1 MKKILL
7 SLSMCLLAIAANAQ
21 TAGENPAINIEE
33 EVFYFWEDGME
44 SANSVKFADGATTTI
59 TGNSEKKVSSG
70 NDITVG
76 DKAYKSMKVSN
87 GSENTFVAPAGKT
100 PVQVTFYSYINKDLG
115 ATDRTT
121 FWAEVDGQ
129 TFTAET
135 GTVHKSFKDGANP
148 DIVTFNL
155 AGNSSFTYTNKG
167 DQVCYVMKVAY
178 GTISGGSTETQT
190 PIITLTAD
198 VDGAARNFEFGSGVA
213 DNKISIDW
221 GNGNIVEEATIA
233 GVYDGWEVPVTVISG
248 KPVGSGEI
256 KIYATGAVTYFD
268 CVSKVDG
275 PGITKLDVSNAAE
288 LTELYANGNKL
299 TTFDGSKLTKLS
311 KVYLNNNQL
320 TSLSLPESVTYINLQ
335 NNKLTSFDGSKLP
348 LVTSL
353 YISDNTGLGTL
364 DVSMMPALKSLYAL
378 NCGLTSVNAPLK
390 VAKAYISVNNN
401 KLETLDV
408 TEATGLENGSLFATG
423 NNLTE
428 VKLPNVKVKAV
439 NISNNKFTL
448 ATIPATANVTTLTY
462 APQQEMEIADI
473 DGTID
478 LSAQN
483 NLTGFATEA
492 KPTVYTWITEA
503 NDTLVAGTDYT
514 EDAGKFTFVKE
525 QAQKV
530 YCTMTTEALPKFT
543 GANIFKTI
551 AVAVKAAAGGSTEP
565 QTPIITLTA
574 DVDGAERTFEFGSGV
589 ADNKIS
595 IDWGNGTIVEGA
607 TAGVYD
613 GWTTTKVTG
622 KPVGSGEI
630 KIYATGAVTYFDC
643 VSKVDGPGITKLDVS
658 NAAELTELYANG
670 NKLTTFDGS
679 KLTKLSKV
687 YLNNNQLTSLSLPES
702 VTYINLQNNKLTSF
716 DGSKL
721 PLVTSLYISDN
732 TGLGTLDVSMMPALK
747 SLYALNCG
755 LTSVNAPLKVAKAY
769 ISVNNNKLETLDVT
783 EATGLE
789 NGSLFAM
796 GNNLTEVKLPNVKV
810 KSVNIS
816 KNKFTLAT
824 IPATA
829 NVTTLTYAPQQ
840 DMEIADIDGTI
851 DLSAQNNLTGFAT
864 EAKPTVYA
872 WYAEDGTAL
881 VAGTD
886 YTEDAGKFT
895 FVKEQAQKVYCTMT
909 TEALPK
915 FTGTNIFKTI
925 AVAVKATST
934 GIENIESDAAM
945 TGDIYSVDGKLI
957 KRGANLSDMQKGLY
971 IIKTAAGKTVKVSK

>member
-1 MKKILL
+1 MKKFLL

-44 SANSVKFADGATTTI
+44 AANSVTFADGAKTTI
-59 TGNSEKKVSSG
+59 TGNSEKTISSG

-76 DKAYKSMKVSN
+76 DKAYKSLKVSN
-87 GSENTFVAPAGKT
+87 GAQNTFNAPSGKT
-100 PVQVTFYSYINKDLG
+100 AVRVTFYSYINHNAEKRESNKGGSKDNTG
-115 ATDRTT
+115 FGYRASYWKEIAGT
-121 FWAEVDGQ
+121 AYN
-129 TFTAET
+129 AET
-135 GTVHKSFKDGANP
+135 AQLFSTFIDGFRQADNSVTLDDTALSNP
-148 DIVTFNL
+148 DALTFDLN
-155 AGNSSFTYTNKG
+155 AVSEFTYTNTG
-167 DQVCYVMKVAY
+167 EQVCYVMKVAY
-178 GTISGGSTETQT
+178 GTISGGSTEPQT

-198 VDGAARNFEFGSGVA
+198 VSGAARTFEFGSGVA

-221 GNGNIVEEATIA
+221 GDGNIVDGATIA
-233 GVYDGWEVPVTVISG
+233 DVFDGWTTTPVTG
-248 KPVGSGEI
+248 TPVGSGEI

-268 CVSKVDG
+268 CISKVDG
-275 PGITKLDVSNAAE
+275 PGITKLDVSNATD

-299 TTFDGSKLTKLS
+299 TTFDGSKLAKLTKLELHNNS
-311 KVYLNNNQL
+311 LTEVNLPSSLTTLKLDNNQ
-320 TSLSLPESVTYINLQ
+320 
-335 NNKLTSFDGSKLP
+335 LTSFDGS
-348 LVTSL
+348 
-353 YISDNTGLGTL
+353 NCTL
-364 DVSMMPALKSLYAL
+364 
-378 NCGLTSVNAPLK
+378 
-390 VAKAYISVNNN
+390 
-401 KLETLDV
+401 
-408 TEATGLENGSLFATG
+408 
-423 NNLTE
+423 
-428 VKLPNVKVKAV
+428 
-439 NISNNKFTL
+439 
-448 ATIPATANVTTLTY
+448 VTTLY
-462 APQQEMEIADI
+462 
-473 DGTID
+473 
-478 LSAQN
+478 LS
-483 NLTGFATEA
+483 
-492 KPTVYTWITEA
+492 
-503 NDTLVAGTDYT
+503 
-514 EDAGKFTFVKE
+514 
-525 QAQKV
+525 
-530 YCTMTTEALPKFT
+530 
-543 GANIFKTI
+543 
-551 AVAVKAAAGGSTEP
+551 
-565 QTPIITLTA
+565 
-574 DVDGAERTFEFGSGV
+574 
-589 ADNKIS
+589 
-595 IDWGNGTIVEGA
+595 
-607 TAGVYD
+607 
-613 GWTTTKVTG
+613 
-622 KPVGSGEI
+622 
-630 KIYATGAVTYFDC
+630 
-643 VSKVDGPGITKLDVS
+643 
-658 NAAELTELYANG
+658 
-670 NKLTTFDGS
+670 
-679 KLTKLSKV
+679 
-687 YLNNNQLTSLSLPES
+687 NNN
-702 VTYINLQNNKLTSF
+702 
-716 DGSKL
+716 
-721 PLVTSLYISDN
+721 
-732 TGLGTLDVSMMPALK
+732 LGTLDVSMMPALK

-925 AVAVKATST
+925 AVAVKATAT

>member
-1 MKKILL
+1 MKKFLL

-21 TAGENPAINIEE
+21 TVNIEQ
-33 EVFYFWEDGME
+33 EVLYFWEE
-44 SANSVKFADGATTTI
+44 SMSSSNSVTCADGAKLAI
-59 TGNSEKKVSSG
+59 TGNEEKTLSNG
-70 NDITVG
+70 NAITVDG
-76 DKAYKSMKVSN
+76 TSYKTIKLSN
-87 GSENTFVAPAGKT
+87 GAQNTFYAPSGKT
-100 PVQVTFYSYINKDLG
+100 AVRVTFYSYINHNAEKRESNKGGSKDNTGFGYRASYWKEIAGTAYNAETAQLFS
-115 ATDRTT
+115 T
-121 FWAEVDGQ
+121 FIDGFRQ
-129 TFTAET
+129 ADNSVTLDDTALSNPDALTFDLNAVSEFTFTNT
-135 GTVHKSFKDGANP
+135 GE
-148 DIVTFNL
+148 
-155 AGNSSFTYTNKG
+155 
-167 DQVCYVMKVAY
+167 QVCVVMKVAY
-178 GTISGGSTETQT
+178 GTISGGSTEPQT

-198 VDGAARNFEFGSGVA
+198 VDGAIRTFEFGSGVA

-221 GNGNIVEEATIA
+221 GNGTIVEEATIA

-248 KPVGSGEI
+248 TPVGSGEI

-320 TSLSLPESVTYINLQ
+320 TS
-335 NNKLTSFDGSKLP
+335 F
-348 LVTSL
+348 
-353 YISDNTGLGTL
+353 
-364 DVSMMPALKSLYAL
+364 
-378 NCGLTSVNAPLK
+378 
-390 VAKAYISVNNN
+390 
-401 KLETLDV
+401 
-408 TEATGLENGSLFATG
+408 
-423 NNLTE
+423 
-428 VKLPNVKVKAV
+428 
-439 NISNNKFTL
+439 
-448 ATIPATANVTTLTY
+448 
-462 APQQEMEIADI
+462 
-473 DGTID
+473 
-478 LSAQN
+478 
-483 NLTGFATEA
+483 
-492 KPTVYTWITEA
+492 
-503 NDTLVAGTDYT
+503 
-514 EDAGKFTFVKE
+514 
-525 QAQKV
+525 
-530 YCTMTTEALPKFT
+530 
-543 GANIFKTI
+543 
-551 AVAVKAAAGGSTEP
+551 
-565 QTPIITLTA
+565 
-574 DVDGAERTFEFGSGV
+574 
-589 ADNKIS
+589 
-595 IDWGNGTIVEGA
+595 
-607 TAGVYD
+607 
-613 GWTTTKVTG
+613 
-622 KPVGSGEI
+622 
-630 KIYATGAVTYFDC
+630 
-643 VSKVDGPGITKLDVS
+643 
-658 NAAELTELYANG
+658 
-670 NKLTTFDGS
+670 
-679 KLTKLSKV
+679 
-687 YLNNNQLTSLSLPES
+687 SLPES

-925 AVAVKATST
+925 AVAVKATAT

>member
-44 SANSVKFADGATTTI
+44 AANSVTFADGATTTI
-59 TGNSEKKVSSG
+59 TGNSEKTVSSG

-76 DKAYKSMKVSN
+76 EKVYKSMKVSN
-87 GSENTFVAPAGKT
+87 GQKNTFVAPAGKT
-100 PVQVTFYSYINKDLG
+100 PVQVTFYSYINKAVGD
-115 ATDRTT
+115 TDRTT

-178 GTISGGSTETQT
+178 GTISGGSTEPQT
-190 PIITLTAD
+190 PLITLTVEAD
-198 VDGAARNFEFGSGVA
+198 AIGKERTFEFGSGVA

-221 GNGNIVEEATIA
+221 GDGTIVDGATIA
-233 GVYDGWEVPVTVISG
+233 GVYDGWTTTPVTG
-248 KPVGSGEI
+248 TPVGSGEI

-320 TSLSLPESVTYINLQ
+320 TSFSLPESVTYLNLQ
-335 NNKLTSFDGSKLP
+335 NNQLTSFDGSKFP

-353 YISDNTGLGTL
+353 YISNNTGLGTL
-364 DVSMMPALKSLYAL
+364 DVSGMPVLKSLYAL

-408 TEATGLENGSLFATG
+408 TEATGLENGSLFAMG

-492 KPTVYTWITEA
+492 KPTVYTW
-503 NDTLVAGTDYT
+503 
-514 EDAGKFTFVKE
+514 
-525 QAQKV
+525 
-530 YCTMTTEALPKFT
+530 
-543 GANIFKTI
+543 
-551 AVAVKAAAGGSTEP
+551 
-565 QTPIITLTA
+565 
-574 DVDGAERTFEFGSGV
+574 
-589 ADNKIS
+589 
-595 IDWGNGTIVEGA
+595 
-607 TAGVYD
+607 
-613 GWTTTKVTG
+613 
-622 KPVGSGEI
+622 
-630 KIYATGAVTYFDC
+630 
-643 VSKVDGPGITKLDVS
+643 
-658 NAAELTELYANG
+658 
-670 NKLTTFDGS
+670 
-679 KLTKLSKV
+679 
-687 YLNNNQLTSLSLPES
+687 
-702 VTYINLQNNKLTSF
+702 
-716 DGSKL
+716 
-721 PLVTSLYISDN
+721 
-732 TGLGTLDVSMMPALK
+732 
-747 SLYALNCG
+747 
-755 LTSVNAPLKVAKAY
+755 
-769 ISVNNNKLETLDVT
+769 
-783 EATGLE
+783 
-789 NGSLFAM
+789 
-796 GNNLTEVKLPNVKV
+796 
-810 KSVNIS
+810 
-816 KNKFTLAT
+816 
-824 IPATA
+824 
-829 NVTTLTYAPQQ
+829 
-840 DMEIADIDGTI
+840 
-851 DLSAQNNLTGFAT
+851 
-864 EAKPTVYA
+864 
-872 WYAEDGTAL
+872 YAEDGTAL

-925 AVAVKATST
+925 AVAVKATAT

>member
-1 MKKILL
+1 MKKFLL

-59 TGNSEKKVSSG
+59 TGNSEKTVSSG
-70 NDITVG
+70 SDITVG

-100 PVQVTFYSYINKDLG
+100 PVQVTFYSYINKAAGD
-115 ATDRTT
+115 TDRTT

-190 PIITLTAD
+190 PLITLTVEAEAI
-198 VDGAARNFEFGSGVA
+198 GKARTFEFGSGVA

-221 GNGNIVEEATIA
+221 GDGNIVDGATIA
-233 GVYDGWEVPVTVISG
+233 GVYDGWTTTPVTG

-299 TTFDGSKLTKLS
+299 TTFDGSKLAKLTRLELHNNS
-311 KVYLNNNQL
+311 LTEVNLPSSLTTLKLDNNQ
-320 TSLSLPESVTYINLQ
+320 
-335 NNKLTSFDGSKLP
+335 LTSFDGSNCT
-348 LVTSL
+348 LVTTL
-353 YISDNTGLGTL
+353 YLSNNNLGTL

-408 TEATGLENGSLFATG
+408 TEATGLENGSLFAMG

-428 VKLPNVKVKAV
+428 VKLPNVKVKSV

-543 GANIFKTI
+543 GTNIFKTI
-551 AVAVKAAAGGSTEP
+551 AVTVKAAGGSTEP
-565 QTPIITLTA
+565 QTPIITLTVEA
-574 DVDGAERTFEFGSGV
+574 ESIGKERTFEFGSGV

-595 IDWGNGTIVEGA
+595 IDWGDGTIVDGA
-607 TAGVYD
+607 TIAGVYD
-613 GWTTTKVTG
+613 GWTTTPVTG

-679 KLTKLSKV
+679 KLAKLTRLELHNNSLTEVNLPSSLTTLK
-687 YLNNNQLTSLSLPES
+687 LDNNQ
-702 VTYINLQNNKLTSF
+702 LTSF
-716 DGSKL
+716 DGSNCT
-721 PLVTSLYISDN
+721 LVTTLYLSN
-732 TGLGTLDVSMMPALK
+732 NNLGTLDVSMMPALK

-816 KNKFTLAT
+816 NNKFTLAT

-840 DMEIADIDGTI
+840 EMEIADIDGTI

-886 YTEDAGKFT
+886 YTEEAGKFT

-925 AVAVKATST
+925 AVTVKATAT

-957 KRGANLSDMQKGLY
+957 KRGANLTDMQKGLY

>member
-7 SLSMCLLAIAANAQ
+7 SLCMCFAAIVANAQ
-21 TAGENPAINIEE
+21 TVNIEQ
-33 EVFYFWEDGME
+33 EVLYFWEE
-44 SANSVKFADGATTTI
+44 SMSSSNSVTCADGAKLAI
-59 TGNSEKKVSSG
+59 TGNEEKTLSNG
-70 NDITVG
+70 NAITVDG
-76 DKAYKSMKVSN
+76 TSYKTIKLSN
-87 GSENTFVAPAGKT
+87 GAQNTFNAPSGKT
-100 PVQVTFYSYINKDLG
+100 AVRVTFYSYINHNAEKRESNKGGSKDNTGFGYRASYWKEIAGTAYNAETAQLFS
-115 ATDRTT
+115 T
-121 FWAEVDGQ
+121 FIDGFRQ
-129 TFTAET
+129 ADNSVTLDDTALSNPDALTFDLNAVSEFTFTNT
-135 GTVHKSFKDGANP
+135 GE
-148 DIVTFNL
+148 
-155 AGNSSFTYTNKG
+155 
-167 DQVCYVMKVAY
+167 QVCVVMKVAY
-178 GTISGGSTETQT
+178 GTISGGSTEPQT

-221 GNGNIVEEATIA
+221 GDGTIVEEATIA

-288 LTELYANGNKL
+288 LKELYANGNKL
-299 TTFDGSKLTKLS
+299 TTFDGSKLTKLTRLELHNNS
-311 KVYLNNNQL
+311 LTEVNLPSSLTNLKLDNNQ
-320 TSLSLPESVTYINLQ
+320 
-335 NNKLTSFDGSKLP
+335 LTSFDGS
-348 LVTSL
+348 
-353 YISDNTGLGTL
+353 NCTL
-364 DVSMMPALKSLYAL
+364 
-378 NCGLTSVNAPLK
+378 
-390 VAKAYISVNNN
+390 
-401 KLETLDV
+401 
-408 TEATGLENGSLFATG
+408 
-423 NNLTE
+423 
-428 VKLPNVKVKAV
+428 
-439 NISNNKFTL
+439 
-448 ATIPATANVTTLTY
+448 VTTLY
-462 APQQEMEIADI
+462 
-473 DGTID
+473 
-478 LSAQN
+478 LS
-483 NLTGFATEA
+483 
-492 KPTVYTWITEA
+492 
-503 NDTLVAGTDYT
+503 
-514 EDAGKFTFVKE
+514 
-525 QAQKV
+525 
-530 YCTMTTEALPKFT
+530 
-543 GANIFKTI
+543 
-551 AVAVKAAAGGSTEP
+551 
-565 QTPIITLTA
+565 
-574 DVDGAERTFEFGSGV
+574 
-589 ADNKIS
+589 
-595 IDWGNGTIVEGA
+595 
-607 TAGVYD
+607 
-613 GWTTTKVTG
+613 
-622 KPVGSGEI
+622 
-630 KIYATGAVTYFDC
+630 
-643 VSKVDGPGITKLDVS
+643 
-658 NAAELTELYANG
+658 
-670 NKLTTFDGS
+670 
-679 KLTKLSKV
+679 
-687 YLNNNQLTSLSLPES
+687 NNN
-702 VTYINLQNNKLTSF
+702 
-716 DGSKL
+716 
-721 PLVTSLYISDN
+721 
-732 TGLGTLDVSMMPALK
+732 LGTLDVSMMPALK

>member
-33 EVFYFWEDGME
+33 EVFYFWEEGME
-44 SANSVKFADGATTTI
+44 AANSVTFADGAKTTI
-59 TGNSEKKVSSG
+59 TGNSGKTISSG
-70 NDITVG
+70 MDITVG
-76 DKAYKSMKVSN
+76 DKAYKSLKVSN
-87 GSENTFVAPAGKT
+87 GAQNTFYAPSGKT
-100 PVQVTFYSYINKDLG
+100 AVRVTFYSYINHNAEKRESNKGDDSKDNTG
-115 ATDRTT
+115 FGYRASYWKEIAGT
-121 FWAEVDGQ
+121 AYN
-129 TFTAET
+129 AET
-135 GTVHKSFKDGANP
+135 AQLFSTFIDGFRQADNSVTLDDTALSNP
-148 DIVTFNL
+148 DALTFDLN
-155 AGNSSFTYTNKG
+155 AVSEFTYTNTG
-167 DQVCYVMKVAY
+167 EQVCYVMKVAY
-178 GTISGGSTETQT
+178 GTISGGSTEPQT

-248 KPVGSGEI
+248 TPVGSGEI

-299 TTFDGSKLTKLS
+299 TTFDCSKLTKLS

-320 TSLSLPESVTYINLQ
+320 TSFSLPESVTYLNLQ

-348 LVTSL
+348 LV
-353 YISDNTGLGTL
+353 
-364 DVSMMPALKSLYAL
+364 A
-378 NCGLTSVNAPLK
+378 
-390 VAKAYISVNNN
+390 
-401 KLETLDV
+401 
-408 TEATGLENGSLFATG
+408 
-423 NNLTE
+423 
-428 VKLPNVKVKAV
+428 
-439 NISNNKFTL
+439 
-448 ATIPATANVTTLTY
+448 
-462 APQQEMEIADI
+462 
-473 DGTID
+473 
-478 LSAQN
+478 
-483 NLTGFATEA
+483 
-492 KPTVYTWITEA
+492 
-503 NDTLVAGTDYT
+503 
-514 EDAGKFTFVKE
+514 
-525 QAQKV
+525 
-530 YCTMTTEALPKFT
+530 
-543 GANIFKTI
+543 
-551 AVAVKAAAGGSTEP
+551 
-565 QTPIITLTA
+565 
-574 DVDGAERTFEFGSGV
+574 
-589 ADNKIS
+589 
-595 IDWGNGTIVEGA
+595 
-607 TAGVYD
+607 
-613 GWTTTKVTG
+613 
-622 KPVGSGEI
+622 
-630 KIYATGAVTYFDC
+630 
-643 VSKVDGPGITKLDVS
+643 
-658 NAAELTELYANG
+658 
-670 NKLTTFDGS
+670 
-679 KLTKLSKV
+679 
-687 YLNNNQLTSLSLPES
+687 
-702 VTYINLQNNKLTSF
+702 
-716 DGSKL
+716 
-721 PLVTSLYISDN
+721 SLYISDN

-886 YTEDAGKFT
+886 YTEEAGKFT

-925 AVAVKATST
+925 AVTVKATAT

>member
-44 SANSVKFADGATTTI
+44 AANSVTFADGATTTI
-59 TGNSEKKVSSG
+59 TGNSEKTVSSG

-76 DKAYKSMKVSN
+76 EKVYKSMKVSN
-87 GSENTFVAPAGKT
+87 GQKNTFVAPAGKT
-100 PVQVTFYSYINKDLG
+100 PVQVTFYSYINKAVGD
-115 ATDRTT
+115 TDRTT

-178 GTISGGSTETQT
+178 GTISGGSTEPQT
-190 PIITLTAD
+190 PLITLTVEAD
-198 VDGAARNFEFGSGVA
+198 AIGKERTFEFGSGVA

-221 GNGNIVEEATIA
+221 GDGTIVDGATIA
-233 GVYDGWEVPVTVISG
+233 GVYDGWTTTPVTG
-248 KPVGSGEI
+248 TPVGSGEI

-320 TSLSLPESVTYINLQ
+320 TSFSLPESVTYLNLQ
-335 NNKLTSFDGSKLP
+335 NNQLTSFDGSKFP

-353 YISDNTGLGTL
+353 YISNNTGLGTL
-364 DVSMMPALKSLYAL
+364 DVSGMPVLKSLYAL

-408 TEATGLENGSLFATG
+408 TEATGLENGSLLAMG

-492 KPTVYTWITEA
+492 KPTVYTW
-503 NDTLVAGTDYT
+503 
-514 EDAGKFTFVKE
+514 
-525 QAQKV
+525 
-530 YCTMTTEALPKFT
+530 
-543 GANIFKTI
+543 
-551 AVAVKAAAGGSTEP
+551 
-565 QTPIITLTA
+565 
-574 DVDGAERTFEFGSGV
+574 
-589 ADNKIS
+589 
-595 IDWGNGTIVEGA
+595 
-607 TAGVYD
+607 
-613 GWTTTKVTG
+613 
-622 KPVGSGEI
+622 
-630 KIYATGAVTYFDC
+630 
-643 VSKVDGPGITKLDVS
+643 
-658 NAAELTELYANG
+658 
-670 NKLTTFDGS
+670 
-679 KLTKLSKV
+679 
-687 YLNNNQLTSLSLPES
+687 
-702 VTYINLQNNKLTSF
+702 
-716 DGSKL
+716 
-721 PLVTSLYISDN
+721 
-732 TGLGTLDVSMMPALK
+732 
-747 SLYALNCG
+747 
-755 LTSVNAPLKVAKAY
+755 
-769 ISVNNNKLETLDVT
+769 
-783 EATGLE
+783 
-789 NGSLFAM
+789 
-796 GNNLTEVKLPNVKV
+796 
-810 KSVNIS
+810 
-816 KNKFTLAT
+816 
-824 IPATA
+824 
-829 NVTTLTYAPQQ
+829 
-840 DMEIADIDGTI
+840 
-851 DLSAQNNLTGFAT
+851 
-864 EAKPTVYA
+864 
-872 WYAEDGTAL
+872 YAEDGTAL

-925 AVAVKATST
+925 AVAVKATAT

>member
-1 MKKILL
+1 MKKFLL

-21 TAGENPAINIEE
+21 TVNIEQ
-33 EVFYFWEDGME
+33 EVLYFWEE
-44 SANSVKFADGATTTI
+44 SMSSSNSVTCADGAKLAI
-59 TGNSEKKVSSG
+59 TGNEEKTLSNG
-70 NDITVG
+70 NAITVDG
-76 DKAYKSMKVSN
+76 TSYKTIKLSN
-87 GSENTFVAPAGKT
+87 GAQNTFYAPSGKT
-100 PVQVTFYSYINKDLG
+100 AVRVTFYSYINHNAEKRESNKGGSKDNTGFGYRASYWKEIAGTAYNAETAQLFS
-115 ATDRTT
+115 T
-121 FWAEVDGQ
+121 FIDGFRQ
-129 TFTAET
+129 ADNSVTLDDTALSNPDALTFDLNAVSEFTFTNT
-135 GTVHKSFKDGANP
+135 GE
-148 DIVTFNL
+148 
-155 AGNSSFTYTNKG
+155 
-167 DQVCYVMKVAY
+167 QVCVVMKVAY
-178 GTISGGSTETQT
+178 GTISGGSTEPQT

-198 VDGAARNFEFGSGVA
+198 VDGAIRTFEFGSGVA

-221 GNGNIVEEATIA
+221 GNGTIVEEATIA

-248 KPVGSGEI
+248 TPVGSGEI

-364 DVSMMPALKSLYAL
+364 DVSGMPALKSLYAL

-390 VAKAYISVNNN
+390 VAKSYISVNNN

-408 TEATGLENGSLFATG
+408 TEATGLENGSL
-423 NNLTE
+423 L
-428 VKLPNVKVKAV
+428 
-439 NISNNKFTL
+439 
-448 ATIPATANVTTLTY
+448 
-462 APQQEMEIADI
+462 
-473 DGTID
+473 
-478 LSAQN
+478 
-483 NLTGFATEA
+483 
-492 KPTVYTWITEA
+492 
-503 NDTLVAGTDYT
+503 
-514 EDAGKFTFVKE
+514 
-525 QAQKV
+525 
-530 YCTMTTEALPKFT
+530 
-543 GANIFKTI
+543 
-551 AVAVKAAAGGSTEP
+551 
-565 QTPIITLTA
+565 
-574 DVDGAERTFEFGSGV
+574 
-589 ADNKIS
+589 
-595 IDWGNGTIVEGA
+595 
-607 TAGVYD
+607 
-613 GWTTTKVTG
+613 
-622 KPVGSGEI
+622 
-630 KIYATGAVTYFDC
+630 
-643 VSKVDGPGITKLDVS
+643 
-658 NAAELTELYANG
+658 
-670 NKLTTFDGS
+670 
-679 KLTKLSKV
+679 
-687 YLNNNQLTSLSLPES
+687 
-702 VTYINLQNNKLTSF
+702 
-716 DGSKL
+716 
-721 PLVTSLYISDN
+721 
-732 TGLGTLDVSMMPALK
+732 
-747 SLYALNCG
+747 
-755 LTSVNAPLKVAKAY
+755 
-769 ISVNNNKLETLDVT
+769 
-783 EATGLE
+783 
-789 NGSLFAM
+789 AM

-810 KSVNIS
+810 KAVNIS

-840 DMEIADIDGTI
+840 EMEIADIDGTI

-925 AVAVKATST
+925 AVAVKATAT

-957 KRGANLSDMQKGLY
+957 KRGANLTDMQKGLY

>member
-1 MKKILL
+1 MKKFLL

-44 SANSVKFADGATTTI
+44 AANSVKFADGATTTI
-59 TGNSEKKVSSG
+59 TGNSEKTISSG
-70 NDITVG
+70 SDITVG
-76 DKAYKSMKVSN
+76 DKAYKSLKVSN
-87 GSENTFVAPAGKT
+87 GAQNTFNAPSGKT
-100 PVQVTFYSYINKDLG
+100 AVRVTFYSYINHNAEKRESNKGGSKDNTGFGYRASYWKEIAGTAYNAETAQLFS
-115 ATDRTT
+115 T
-121 FWAEVDGQ
+121 FIDGFRQ
-129 TFTAET
+129 ADNSVTLDDTALSNPDALTFDLNAVSEFTFTNT
-135 GTVHKSFKDGANP
+135 GE
-148 DIVTFNL
+148 
-155 AGNSSFTYTNKG
+155 
-167 DQVCYVMKVAY
+167 QVCVVMKVAY
-178 GTISGGSTETQT
+178 GTVSGGSTEPQT

-221 GNGNIVEEATIA
+221 GDGTIVEEATIA
-233 GVYDGWEVPVTVISG
+233 GVYDGWEVPVTVISD

-299 TTFDGSKLTKLS
+299 TKFDGSKLTKLS

-320 TSLSLPESVTYINLQ
+320 TSFSLPESVTYLNLQ

-364 DVSMMPALKSLYAL
+364 DVSGMPALKSLYAL

-390 VAKAYISVNNN
+390 VAKAFISVNNN

-408 TEATGLENGSLFATG
+408 TEATGLENGSL
-423 NNLTE
+423 L
-428 VKLPNVKVKAV
+428 
-439 NISNNKFTL
+439 
-448 ATIPATANVTTLTY
+448 
-462 APQQEMEIADI
+462 
-473 DGTID
+473 
-478 LSAQN
+478 
-483 NLTGFATEA
+483 
-492 KPTVYTWITEA
+492 
-503 NDTLVAGTDYT
+503 
-514 EDAGKFTFVKE
+514 
-525 QAQKV
+525 
-530 YCTMTTEALPKFT
+530 
-543 GANIFKTI
+543 
-551 AVAVKAAAGGSTEP
+551 
-565 QTPIITLTA
+565 
-574 DVDGAERTFEFGSGV
+574 
-589 ADNKIS
+589 
-595 IDWGNGTIVEGA
+595 
-607 TAGVYD
+607 
-613 GWTTTKVTG
+613 
-622 KPVGSGEI
+622 
-630 KIYATGAVTYFDC
+630 
-643 VSKVDGPGITKLDVS
+643 
-658 NAAELTELYANG
+658 
-670 NKLTTFDGS
+670 
-679 KLTKLSKV
+679 
-687 YLNNNQLTSLSLPES
+687 
-702 VTYINLQNNKLTSF
+702 
-716 DGSKL
+716 
-721 PLVTSLYISDN
+721 
-732 TGLGTLDVSMMPALK
+732 
-747 SLYALNCG
+747 
-755 LTSVNAPLKVAKAY
+755 
-769 ISVNNNKLETLDVT
+769 
-783 EATGLE
+783 
-789 NGSLFAM
+789 AM

-816 KNKFTLAT
+816 NNKFTLAT

-864 EAKPTVYA
+864 EAKPTVYT

>member
-1 MKKILL
+1 M
-7 SLSMCLLAIAANAQ
+7 LAIAANAQ
-21 TAGENPAINIEE
+21 TPGISITE
-33 EVFYFWEDGME
+33 EVLYCWEEGME
-44 SANSVKFADGATTTI
+44 SANSVTFADGAKATI
-59 TGNSEKKVSSG
+59 TGNSEKTISSG
-70 NDITVG
+70 SDITVG
-76 DKAYKSMKVSN
+76 DKAYKSLKVSN

-178 GTISGGSTETQT
+178 GTITGGSTETQT
-190 PIITLTAD
+190 PLITLTAE
-198 VDGAARNFEFGSGVA
+198 VDGAARTFEFGSGVA

-221 GNGNIVEEATIA
+221 GDGNIVDGATIA

-248 KPVGSGEI
+248 TPVGGGEI

-268 CVSKVDG
+268 CVSNVNG
-275 PGITKLDVSNAAE
+275 PGITKLDVSNATD
-288 LTELYANGNKL
+288 LTELHANGNKL
-299 TTFDGSKLTKLS
+299 TSFDGSKLTKLS

-320 TSLSLPESVTYINLQ
+320 TSVSLPESVTYLQ
-335 NNKLTSFDGSKLP
+335 LANNQLTSFDGSKFP

-353 YISDNTGLGTL
+353 YLSDNTGLGTL
-364 DVSMMPALKSLYAL
+364 DVSMMPVLKSLYAL

-401 KLETLDV
+401 KLETLDMS
-408 TEATGLENGSLFATG
+408 EATGLESGSLFAIG

-439 NISNNKFTL
+439 NISN
-448 ATIPATANVTTLTY
+448 
-462 APQQEMEIADI
+462 
-473 DGTID
+473 
-478 LSAQN
+478 
-483 NLTGFATEA
+483 
-492 KPTVYTWITEA
+492 
-503 NDTLVAGTDYT
+503 
-514 EDAGKFTFVKE
+514 
-525 QAQKV
+525 
-530 YCTMTTEALPKFT
+530 
-543 GANIFKTI
+543 
-551 AVAVKAAAGGSTEP
+551 
-565 QTPIITLTA
+565 
-574 DVDGAERTFEFGSGV
+574 
-589 ADNKIS
+589 
-595 IDWGNGTIVEGA
+595 
-607 TAGVYD
+607 
-613 GWTTTKVTG
+613 
-622 KPVGSGEI
+622 
-630 KIYATGAVTYFDC
+630 
-643 VSKVDGPGITKLDVS
+643 
-658 NAAELTELYANG
+658 
-670 NKLTTFDGS
+670 
-679 KLTKLSKV
+679 
-687 YLNNNQLTSLSLPES
+687 
-702 VTYINLQNNKLTSF
+702 
-716 DGSKL
+716 
-721 PLVTSLYISDN
+721 
-732 TGLGTLDVSMMPALK
+732 
-747 SLYALNCG
+747 
-755 LTSVNAPLKVAKAY
+755 
-769 ISVNNNKLETLDVT
+769 
-783 EATGLE
+783 
-789 NGSLFAM
+789 
-796 GNNLTEVKLPNVKV
+796 
-810 KSVNIS
+810 
-816 KNKFTLAT
+816 NKFTLAT

-925 AVAVKATST
+925 AVTVKATAT
-934 GIENIESDAAM
+934 GIENIEAGAAL

-957 KRGANLSDMQKGLY
+957 KRGADLSDMQKGLY
-971 IIKTAAGKTVKVSK
+971 IIKTATGKTVKVSK

>member
-1 MKKILL
+1 MKKFLL

-21 TAGENPAINIEE
+21 TVNIEQ
-33 EVFYFWEDGME
+33 EVLYFWEE
-44 SANSVKFADGATTTI
+44 SMSSSNSVTCADGAKLAI
-59 TGNSEKKVSSG
+59 TGNEEKTLSNG
-70 NDITVG
+70 NAITVDG
-76 DKAYKSMKVSN
+76 TSYKTIKLSN
-87 GSENTFVAPAGKT
+87 GAQNTFYAPSGKT
-100 PVQVTFYSYINKDLG
+100 AVRVTFYSYINHNAEKRESNKGGSKDNTGFGYRASYWKEIAGTAYNAETAQLFS
-115 ATDRTT
+115 T
-121 FWAEVDGQ
+121 FIDGFRQ
-129 TFTAET
+129 ADNSVTLDDTALSNPDALTFDLNAVSEFTFTNT
-135 GTVHKSFKDGANP
+135 GE
-148 DIVTFNL
+148 
-155 AGNSSFTYTNKG
+155 
-167 DQVCYVMKVAY
+167 QVCVVMKVAY
-178 GTISGGSTETQT
+178 GTVSGGSTEPQT

-221 GNGNIVEEATIA
+221 GNGTIVEEATIA

-248 KPVGSGEI
+248 TPVGSGEI

-288 LTELYANGNKL
+288 LKELYANGNKL

-320 TSLSLPESVTYINLQ
+320 TSFSLPESVTYLNLQ
-335 NNKLTSFDGSKLP
+335 NNKLTSFDGSKFP
-348 LVTSL
+348 LVASL

-364 DVSMMPALKSLYAL
+364 DVSGMPALKSLYAL

-408 TEATGLENGSLFATG
+408 TEATGLENGSLLAMG

-439 NISNNKFTL
+439 NISKNKFTL

-462 APQQEMEIADI
+462 APQQDMEIADI

-543 GANIFKTI
+543 G
-551 AVAVKAAAGGSTEP
+551 
-565 QTPIITLTA
+565 
-574 DVDGAERTFEFGSGV
+574 
-589 ADNKIS
+589 
-595 IDWGNGTIVEGA
+595 
-607 TAGVYD
+607 
-613 GWTTTKVTG
+613 
-622 KPVGSGEI
+622 
-630 KIYATGAVTYFDC
+630 
-643 VSKVDGPGITKLDVS
+643 
-658 NAAELTELYANG
+658 
-670 NKLTTFDGS
+670 
-679 KLTKLSKV
+679 
-687 YLNNNQLTSLSLPES
+687 
-702 VTYINLQNNKLTSF
+702 
-716 DGSKL
+716 
-721 PLVTSLYISDN
+721 
-732 TGLGTLDVSMMPALK
+732 
-747 SLYALNCG
+747 
-755 LTSVNAPLKVAKAY
+755 
-769 ISVNNNKLETLDVT
+769 
-783 EATGLE
+783 
-789 NGSLFAM
+789 
-796 GNNLTEVKLPNVKV
+796 
-810 KSVNIS
+810 
-816 KNKFTLAT
+816 
-824 IPATA
+824 
-829 NVTTLTYAPQQ
+829 
-840 DMEIADIDGTI
+840 
-851 DLSAQNNLTGFAT
+851 
-864 EAKPTVYA
+864 
-872 WYAEDGTAL
+872 
-881 VAGTD
+881 
-886 YTEDAGKFT
+886 
-895 FVKEQAQKVYCTMT
+895 
-909 TEALPK
+909 
-915 FTGTNIFKTI
+915 TNIFKTI
-925 AVAVKATST
+925 AVAVKATAT

>member
-44 SANSVKFADGATTTI
+44 AANSVKFADGATTTI
-59 TGNSEKKVSSG
+59 TANSEKTVSSG
-70 NDITVG
+70 SDITVG
-76 DKAYKSMKVSN
+76 DKAYKSLKVSN
-87 GSENTFVAPAGKT
+87 GAQNTFVAPAGKT
-100 PVQVTFYSYINKDLG
+100 PVQVTFYSYINKAAGD
-115 ATDRTT
+115 TERTT

-178 GTISGGSTETQT
+178 GTISGGSTEPQT
-190 PIITLTAD
+190 PIITLTVEAE
-198 VDGAARNFEFGSGVA
+198 AIEKERTFEFGSGVA

-221 GNGNIVEEATIA
+221 GDGNIVEEATIA
-233 GVYDGWEVPVTVISG
+233 GVYDGWEVPVTKISG

-299 TTFDGSKLTKLS
+299 TTFDCSKLTKLS

-320 TSLSLPESVTYINLQ
+320 TSFSLPESVTYLNLQ
-335 NNKLTSFDGSKLP
+335 KNKLTSFDGSKLP
-348 LVTSL
+348 LV
-353 YISDNTGLGTL
+353 
-364 DVSMMPALKSLYAL
+364 A
-378 NCGLTSVNAPLK
+378 
-390 VAKAYISVNNN
+390 
-401 KLETLDV
+401 
-408 TEATGLENGSLFATG
+408 
-423 NNLTE
+423 
-428 VKLPNVKVKAV
+428 
-439 NISNNKFTL
+439 
-448 ATIPATANVTTLTY
+448 
-462 APQQEMEIADI
+462 
-473 DGTID
+473 
-478 LSAQN
+478 
-483 NLTGFATEA
+483 
-492 KPTVYTWITEA
+492 
-503 NDTLVAGTDYT
+503 
-514 EDAGKFTFVKE
+514 
-525 QAQKV
+525 
-530 YCTMTTEALPKFT
+530 
-543 GANIFKTI
+543 
-551 AVAVKAAAGGSTEP
+551 
-565 QTPIITLTA
+565 
-574 DVDGAERTFEFGSGV
+574 
-589 ADNKIS
+589 
-595 IDWGNGTIVEGA
+595 
-607 TAGVYD
+607 
-613 GWTTTKVTG
+613 
-622 KPVGSGEI
+622 
-630 KIYATGAVTYFDC
+630 
-643 VSKVDGPGITKLDVS
+643 
-658 NAAELTELYANG
+658 
-670 NKLTTFDGS
+670 
-679 KLTKLSKV
+679 
-687 YLNNNQLTSLSLPES
+687 
-702 VTYINLQNNKLTSF
+702 
-716 DGSKL
+716 
-721 PLVTSLYISDN
+721 SLYISDN

-796 GNNLTEVKLPNVKV
+796 GNNLTEVKFPNVKV

-840 DMEIADIDGTI
+840 EMEIADIDGTI

-925 AVAVKATST
+925 AVAVKAAAT